1 MKNLSTFGRQI
12 LKSIVITIVA
22 GVMLYLLWALRIS
35 GESMPIVH
43 TIGMDGGSFCPTIGK
58 VREITISGTIEQPM
72 ELHLSVYDGKKLVL
86 ENDYQISEIKG
97 NNTSIQQ
104 FEKGQELELEKKE
117 YEVQAV
123 IDGEISR
130 TGHIRFIEYNGSYKS
145 FYLGLSLICLAG
157 VFALTLL
164 LQSQKIKIEHKYFFV
179 AIYCGLLF
187 NFVMPPLGVPDEE
200 AHFLEAYGLSNT
212 LLGKEVKQD
221 NYCLLYTSP
230 SPRDA

>member
-97 NNTSIQQ
+97 IIHPFSS
-104 FEKGQELELEKKE
+104 LKK
-117 YEVQAV
+117 
-123 IDGEISR
+123 DR
-130 TGHIRFIEYNGSYKS
+130 NLNWRRRNMKF
-145 FYLGLSLICLAG
+145 
-157 VFALTLL
+157 
-164 LQSQKIKIEHKYFFV
+164 
-179 AIYCGLLF
+179 
-187 NFVMPPLGVPDEE
+187 
-200 AHFLEAYGLSNT
+200 
-212 LLGKEVKQD
+212 
-221 NYCLLYTSP
+221 
-230 SPRDA
+230 RR